1 MTINALDTQGYWM
14 VGSNHIYI
22 PSTPCKVEHSNVTAP
37 ETGRDETGVMH
48 IEWVRRDV
56 RKVFLKYNAI
66 TDSEL
71 ALMQNLMQGQEFTFS
86 FLDQG
91 TVQTFDAYVGES
103 NYEFYNYSD
112 FYNDGVYTNYEI
124 HVIEK

>member
-1 MTINALDTQGYWM
+1 M
-14 VGSNHIYI
+14 VGDNHIYI
-22 PSTPCKVEHSNVTAP
+22 PSTPCKVEHSNVTAT

-66 TDSEL
+66 TETEL
-71 ALMQNLMQGQEFTFS
+71 ALMQGLMQGQEFTFK
-86 FLDQG
+86 FIDQG
-91 TVQTFDAYVGES
+91 TVQTIDAYVGES
-103 NYEFYNYSD
+103 NYQFYSYSSL
-112 FYNDGVYTNYEI
+112 YNEGVYTDYEI